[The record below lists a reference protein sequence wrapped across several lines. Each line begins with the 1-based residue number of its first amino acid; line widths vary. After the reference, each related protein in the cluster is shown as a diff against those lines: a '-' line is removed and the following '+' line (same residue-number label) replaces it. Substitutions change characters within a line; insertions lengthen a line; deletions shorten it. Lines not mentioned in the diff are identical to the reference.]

1 MKFELSIIKNQLTST
16 GDHLKKGS
24 VFQLLSGFFL
34 LVLLSYILYIPTQK
48 SIENPRLSEGDI
60 IQNDIVIREDL
71 TIVDEE
77 QTKFNRESAIEEIMP
92 VYQFLPD
99 HKENRTE
106 LINNWIDYLRSARKQ
121 FLKNKNVLKS
131 IKNSIEEKFGIT
143 LTESNIAQILRSN
156 IHSRIDMEKFLGFL
170 DTTDRLGVVSSKAG
184 TRKSKDGTIKM
195 ILQSGVSRI
204 QRVSE
209 LLDLNELK
217 GRVKNYFQYE
227 QSFNSKESTLLS
239 SILIEF
245 INANL
250 TFSSILTSKEENLTL
265 SKINPVVI
273 KLKKGRVILRKGD
286 ELKNDDL
293 KIINLIYEE
302 EKERGRKIPLFFLI
316 FFTLG
321 PVLIFVTKLFISWE
335 SKGING
341 QKLISISLIT
351 LLLSALVY
359 RVLLFIIPVI
369 LKEIPNTFSIESNII
384 YYSIPFTFGPLIIAF
399 IFNIQ
404 SAVIFSFINSISGA
418 ILGEWDL
425 TLFLYILIGS
435 LTVSFG
441 IEYYQRLKRSPILKV
456 CILWLFPVNLLF
468 LILFNFTASISD
480 PMQLLVFA
488 GIASFSAI
496 MAPILAGF
504 IIPLWEMLFNLL
516 TELKLVELTNL
527 NLPIFREMLEKAPGT
542 YHHSQMVSSLSEA
555 AALDLKLSPLLLN
568 AMALYHDIGKIDNPQ
583 IFTENHAIYKNPH
596 NNLTPK
602 DSAKIIISHIQN
614 GLARAK
620 ELKLSE
626 SISSAITQH
635 HGTKLVIFFYD
646 KAVSNS
652 SGNQD
657 EVDSNL
663 FRYPGEKPINI
674 ENAIVMLADQ
684 VEAASKSLS
693 SPNEEEIRNVVQ
705 KIIDSNIE
713 EKQFDNCEGLTFKAL
728 NTIGNAFLKKLSSI
742 YHMRISY
749 PGFEFKEDAEND
761 QNSK

>member
-1 MKFELSIIKNQLTST
+1 
-16 GDHLKKGS
+16 
-24 VFQLLSGFFL
+24 
-34 LVLLSYILYIPTQK
+34 
-48 SIENPRLSEGDI
+48 
-60 IQNDIVIREDL
+60 
-71 TIVDEE
+71 
-77 QTKFNRESAIEEIMP
+77 
-92 VYQFLPD
+92 
-99 HKENRTE
+99 
-106 LINNWIDYLRSARKQ
+106 ARKQ
-121 FLKNKNVLKS
+121 FLKNKNSLKS
-131 IKNSIEEKFGIT
+131 IKSSIEEKFGIT
-143 LTESNIAQILRSN
+143 LTELNITQILRSN
-156 IHSRIDMEKFLGFL
+156 IHSRINMEEFLGFL
-170 DTTDRLGVVSSKAG
+170 DITDRLGVVSSKAG
-184 TRKSKDGTIKM
+184 TRKSKDGTIKL
-195 ILQSGVSRI
+195 ILQSGASLI

-217 GRVKNYFQYE
+217 ARVKNYFENE
-227 QSFNSKESTLLS
+227 QGFSSKESITLS

-245 INANL
+245 INVNL
-250 TFSSILTSKEENLTL
+250 TFSSILTDEEEGLAL

-273 KLKKGRVILRKGD
+273 KLKKGRIIIRKGD
-286 ELKNDDL
+286 ELKSDDL

-321 PVLIFVTKLFISWE
+321 PVLFFVAKLFISWE
-335 SKGING
+335 SKGVNG

-369 LKEIPNTFSIESNII
+369 LKEIPNTFSIENSII

-404 SAVIFSFINSISGA
+404 SAVIFSFINAISGA

-435 LTVSFG
+435 LTVSYG

-652 SGNQD
+652 
-657 EVDSNL
+657 
-663 FRYPGEKPINI
+663 
-674 ENAIVMLADQ
+674 
-684 VEAASKSLS
+684 
-693 SPNEEEIRNVVQ
+693 
-705 KIIDSNIE
+705 
-713 EKQFDNCEGLTFKAL
+713 
-728 NTIGNAFLKKLSSI
+728 
-742 YHMRISY
+742 
-749 PGFEFKEDAEND
+749 
-761 QNSK
+761 

>member
-1 MKFELSIIKNQLTST
+1 
-16 GDHLKKGS
+16 
-24 VFQLLSGFFL
+24 
-34 LVLLSYILYIPTQK
+34 
-48 SIENPRLSEGDI
+48 
-60 IQNDIVIREDL
+60 
-71 TIVDEE
+71 
-77 QTKFNRESAIEEIMP
+77 
-92 VYQFLPD
+92 
-99 HKENRTE
+99 
-106 LINNWIDYLRSARKQ
+106 
-121 FLKNKNVLKS
+121 
-131 IKNSIEEKFGIT
+131 
-143 LTESNIAQILRSN
+143 
-156 IHSRIDMEKFLGFL
+156 
-170 DTTDRLGVVSSKAG
+170 
-184 TRKSKDGTIKM
+184 
-195 ILQSGVSRI
+195 
-204 QRVSE
+204 
-209 LLDLNELK
+209 
-217 GRVKNYFQYE
+217 
-227 QSFNSKESTLLS
+227 
-239 SILIEF
+239 
-245 INANL
+245 
-250 TFSSILTSKEENLTL
+250 
-265 SKINPVVI
+265 
-273 KLKKGRVILRKGD
+273 
-286 ELKNDDL
+286 
-293 KIINLIYEE
+293 E

-321 PVLIFVTKLFISWE
+321 PVLFFVAKLFISWE
-335 SKGING
+335 SKGVNG

-369 LKEIPNTFSIESNII
+369 LKEIPNTFSIENSII

-404 SAVIFSFINSISGA
+404 SAVIFSFINAISGA

-435 LTVSFG
+435 LTVSYG

-468 LILFNFTASISD
+468 LILFNFTTTISD
-480 PMQLLVFA
+480 PAQLLVFA

-496 MAPILAGF
+496 VAPILAGF
-504 IIPLWEMLFNLL
+504 VIPLWEMLFNLL

-583 IFTENHAIYKNPH
+583 VFTENHAIYENPH
-596 NNLTPK
+596 ENLTPK
-602 DSAKIIISHIQN
+602 DSAKIIISHIHN
-614 GLARAK
+614 GLERAK

-626 SISSAITQH
+626 NISSAITQH
-635 HGTKLVIFFYD
+635 HGTKLVRFFYD
-646 KAVSNS
+646 KAISNS

-663 FRYPGEKPINI
+663 FRYPGEKPVNI

-749 PGFEFKEDAEND
+749 PGFDFKEDGEND
-761 QNSK
+761 QNNQ

>member
-1 MKFELSIIKNQLTST
+1 MKFELNILKNQLTST

-24 VFQLLSGFFL
+24 IFPVLSGFVL
-34 LVLLSYILYIPTQK
+34 LVLLSYILYIPPQK

-77 QTKFNRESAIEEIMP
+77 QTKLNRESVIEEVIP

-121 FLKNKNVLKS
+121 FLKNKNSLKS
-131 IKNSIEEKFGIT
+131 IKSSIEETFGIT
-143 LTESNIAQILRSN
+143 LTESNITQILRSN
-156 IHSRIDMEKFLGFL
+156 IHSRINMEKFLGFL
-170 DTTDRLGVVSSKAG
+170 DSTDRFGVVSSKAG
-184 TRKSKDGTIKM
+184 TRKSKDGTIKL
-195 ILQSGVSRI
+195 ILQSGASLI

-217 GRVKNYFQYE
+217 ARVKNYFENE
-227 QSFNSKESTLLS
+227 QGFSSKESITLS

-245 INANL
+245 INVNL
-250 TFSSILTSKEENLTL
+250 TFSSILTDEEEDLAL

-273 KLKKGRVILRKGD
+273 KLKKGRIIIRKGD
-286 ELKNDDL
+286 ELKSDDL

-321 PVLIFVTKLFISWE
+321 PVLFFVAKLFISWE
-335 SKGING
+335 SKGVNG

-369 LKEIPNTFSIESNII
+369 LKEIPNTFSIESSII

-404 SAVIFSFINSISGA
+404 SAVIFSFINAISGA

-435 LTVSFG
+435 LTVSYG

-456 CILWLFPVNLLF
+456 SILWLFPVNLLF
-468 LILFNFTASISD
+468 LILFNFTTTVSD
-480 PMQLLVFA
+480 PAQLLVFA

-496 MAPILAGF
+496 VAPILAGF
-504 IIPLWEMLFNLL
+504 VIPLWEMLFNLL

-583 IFTENHAIYKNPH
+583 VFTENHAIYENPH
-596 NNLTPK
+596 ENLTPK
-602 DSAKIIISHIQN
+602 DSAKIIISHIHN
-614 GLARAK
+614 GLERAK

-626 SISSAITQH
+626 NISSAITQH
-635 HGTKLVIFFYD
+635 HGTKLVRFFYD
-646 KAVSNS
+646 KAISNS

-663 FRYPGEKPINI
+663 FRYPGEKPVNI

-749 PGFEFKEDAEND
+749 PGFDFKEDGEND
-761 QNSK
+761 QNNQ

>member
-1 MKFELSIIKNQLTST
+1 MKFELNILKNQLTST

-24 VFQLLSGFFL
+24 IFPVLSGFVL
-34 LVLLSYILYIPTQK
+34 LVLLSYILYIPPQK
-48 SIENPRLSEGDI
+48 SIDNPRLSVGDI

-77 QTKFNRESAIEEIMP
+77 QTKLNRESVIEEVMP

-121 FLKNKNVLKS
+121 FLKNKNSLKS

-143 LTESNIAQILRSN
+143 LTESNITQILRSN
-156 IHSRIDMEKFLGFL
+156 IHSRINMENFLGFL
-170 DTTDRLGVVSSKAG
+170 DITDRLGVISSKAG
-184 TRKSKDGTIKM
+184 TRKSKEGSIKL
-195 ILQSGVSRI
+195 ILQSGISRV

-217 GRVKNYFQYE
+217 VRVKNYFQNE
-227 QSFNSKESTLLS
+227 QGFNSKESTILS
-239 SILIEF
+239 SILVEF
-245 INANL
+245 INVNL
-250 TFSSILTSKEENLTL
+250 TFSSILTRKEEDLAL

-286 ELKNDDL
+286 EIKSDDL

-321 PVLIFVTKLFISWE
+321 PVLFFITKLFISWE
-335 SKGING
+335 SKGVNG

-369 LKEIPNTFSIESNII
+369 LKEIPNTFSIETSII

-435 LTVSFG
+435 LTVSYG
-441 IEYYQRLKRSPILKV
+441 IEHYQRLKRSPILKV
-456 CILWLFPVNLLF
+456 SILWLFPVNLLF
-468 LILFNFTASISD
+468 LILFNFTTTISD
-480 PMQLLVFA
+480 PVQLLIFA

-496 MAPILAGF
+496 VAPILAGF
-504 IIPLWEMLFNLL
+504 VIPLWEMLFNLL

-583 IFTENHAIYKNPH
+583 VFTENHAIYENPH
-596 NNLTPK
+596 DNLTPK
-602 DSAKIIISHIQN
+602 ESAKIIISHIQN
-614 GLARAK
+614 GLERAK

-626 SISSAITQH
+626 NISSAITQH
-635 HGTKLVIFFYD
+635 HGTKLVRFFYD
-646 KAVSNS
+646 KAISNS

-663 FRYPGEKPINI
+663 FRYPGEKPVNI

-749 PGFEFKEDAEND
+749 PGFDFKEDSEND
-761 QNSK
+761 QNNQ